1 MGKLEGVSIGRFARL
16 FCQSPDQPCTR
27 DCMKLIFQSKEQAV
41 VIGSYN

>member
-16 FCQSPDQPCTR
+16 FCQSPDQPSTR